1 MHIATYLTLFK
12 SDKVTCIIMQ
22 LQQYALNISCCCQ
35 IHAVQ
40 CWRDAVNYTF
50 CRQNVWT
57 DSKTREPK
65 LWMYRMIRLNNR
77 SPDHSSASSS
87 TGRRR
92 DAVPLVCSKQC
103 SSKLQQ
109 TVSSISDDVH
119 AARCFFP
126 PHRHHAVRHC
136 LLYVLYL
143 RFPVSQKATQR
154 YLGARA
160 ID

>member
-103 SSKLQQ
+103 SSNSRQCRPSATTFTLLAVSFLLIATTLSV
-109 TVSSISDDVH
+109 TVCYTCSTY
-119 AARCFFP
+119 A
-126 PHRHHAVRHC
+126 
-136 LLYVLYL
+136 
-143 RFPVSQKATQR
+143 SQKATQR